1 VAEAIFTMTKGF
13 RYNCACSTTT
23 PKPSIELVAVE
34 IPSGIMRFREGY
46 VVNIFHL
53 PETGIGVDAFIETL
67 SIALRNNMKVL
78 AVSYTHPRATVV

>member
-1 VAEAIFTMTKGF
+1 VADSIFTITKGF
-13 RYNCACSTTT
+13 RYNCVCTT

-53 PETGIGVDAFIETL
+53 PETGIGVDELIETL